1 MRTKGKPIS
10 ITIPVS
16 KKSAMNEKPPEKW
29 TPRAMMIM
37 GNTRTGTNFNASSP
51 ITSKKNIFKPID

>member
-1 MRTKGKPIS
+1 MRAKGKPIS
-10 ITIPVS
+10 IRIPVS

-29 TPRAMMIM
+29 TPIAMMII
-37 GNTRTGTNFNASSP
+37 GNTRTGTNFSASNP